1 MRETIRLWPL
11 VLLAL
16 FTWVVAGC
24 DSTSPAATASPT
36 PSPGSATPTPVSSG
50 AAQGDIVARVGGTTI
65 TRAQLADRLLTEY
78 GKQTLRELMLAA
90 AVDQEAAALRLE
102 VSPDELA
109 RQLTEMRQGY
119 ESEEQFY
126 EAMRDQLGMSGED
139 VRNEA
144 RYRVL
149 TEKLTLLGI
158 DVSKAEID
166 RYIAEHPELTAAKRY
181 YELAQIV
188 VADEKTANQLLAQL
202 EGGAAFGA
210 LAERYSADEFTA
222 GSGGD
227 LGWIEDQDPF
237 MDPDVLR
244 TASELEV
251 GQVTG
256 PIETGNGYVIV
267 ALNGRRQEDA
277 PSPEAIRAEARRQAA
292 LGKAVPVRE
301 LERKLLDKYGAEVL
315 DDKLR

>member
-1 MRETIRLWPL
+1 
-11 VLLAL
+11 
-16 FTWVVAGC
+16 
-24 DSTSPAATASPT
+24 
-36 PSPGSATPTPVSSG
+36 
-50 AAQGDIVARVGGTTI
+50 
-65 TRAQLADRLLTEY
+65 
-78 GKQTLRELMLAA
+78 MLAA

-109 RQLTEMRQGY
+109 RQLAEMRQGY